1 MLPEVGCKFWR
12 RAVGSGC
19 DVCNQIKSE
28 RTTCEKFGT
37 KQSSSTT
44 AFDTGKVR
52 SSVHDQGIQYLP
64 SDPARNSLLEQTVL
78 PKPKQIPV
86 QVGPTKGISVKAVQM
101 RIPEKSVPYRQANSA
116 TPPLQVYQQ
125 PSRLKNGSGD
135 ISFAWDISPKARMEF
150 HQHW

>member
-1 MLPEVGCKFWR
+1 MLPEVGCKFQR

-37 KQSSSTT
+37 KQSSRTT
-44 AFDTGKVR
+44 ASDTGKAR

-86 QVGPTKGISVKAVQM
+86 QVGATKGISVKAVQM
-101 RIPEKSVPYRQANSA
+101 GIPEKSVPYRQANSA
-116 TPPLQVYQQ
+116 TAPPDV
-125 PSRLKNGSGD
+125 PAAIPIEER
-135 ISFAWDISPKARMEF
+135 
-150 HQHW
+150 